1 MVIGIS
7 TDTLDAQKQFT
18 EKEKLNFPLFADADK
33 KAAEAFGVLTA
44 KSFAQRQTFV
54 IDKKGVVR
62 KVYPKVA
69 AATHADEVLAYVK
82 ENLGK
87 K

>member
-7 TDTLDAQKQFT
+7 TDNLEAQKKFT
-18 EKEKLNFPLFADADK
+18 EKENLNFPLFADSEK
-33 KAAEAFGVLTA
+33 KAAEAFGVLS
-44 KSFAQRQTFV
+44 KMGFAQRWTFV

-62 KVYPKVA
+62 KIYTKVSPDK
-69 AATHADEVLAYVK
+69 HADEVLAYVK
-82 ENLGK
+82 ENLK